1 MEFCEKVK
9 KQPDHDEKSSW
20 VQEVDIIELTKN

>member
-9 KQPDHDEKSSW
+9 KQTDRYEKSSW
-20 VQEVDIIELTKN
+20 VQEVYIIELTKN